1 MTTASEVAVAL
12 GGRANGSGW
21 TARCP
26 CHMDDSPS
34 LKIDEGGDGR
44 VLLKCHAGCSQKRL
58 VDWAQDQGS
67 DLTGKQR
74 KPAGRVVAEYDY
86 CDPAGNVRYQVVRE
100 APKFFVQRRPDG
112 KGGWVWNMEG
122 VEPLPYRLPEL
133 LAAPDKSVFISEGE
147 KDADRLANEGL
158 VATCNH
164 GGAGK
169 WRNGLNRWFDDRN
182 VVILPDNDEPGR
194 THAEDV
200 ARKLHG
206 IARRIR
212 LLKLPGLPAKGDA
225 SDWLD
230 AGHTAKELR
239 RLAHETLSM
248 GAGAGSSLRRTGR

>member
-1 MTTASEVAVAL
+1 MEPNTIT
-12 GGRANGSGW
+12 R
-21 TARCP
+21 
-26 CHMDDSPS
+26 
-34 LKIDEGGDGR
+34 
-44 VLLKCHAGCSQKRL
+44 
-58 VDWAQDQGS
+58 
-67 DLTGKQR
+67 
-74 KPAGRVVAEYDY
+74 
-86 CDPAGNVRYQVVRE
+86 DPALGNVRYQVMRK
-100 APKFFVQRRPDG
+100 APKAFVQRRPDG

-147 KDADRLANEGL
+147 KDADRLAKEGL

-212 LLKLPGLPAKGDA
+212 LLKLPGLPAKGDV

-230 AGHTAKELR
+230 AGHTVRELR
-239 RLAHETLSM
+239 RLGARRPRM
-248 GAGAGSSLRRTGR
+248 GTAKVDAEPRGGDPAVEAVDARPPEYSDDALALRFSAQHGADARHVADWG